1 MLKQGDT
8 AAMKAAQCEGLQSER
23 EKLQLS
29 HKLELQAMP
38 VASSKAARSE
48 VPAMASQREESR
60 RRYLPLTP
68 NQRNPCVM
76 GDLTWALAYKRGV
89 ARRLARTLEAELKA
103 IAGAM
108 DEGAIQ
114 SMWDSHPTLDSI
126 RRRRRGE
133 RDLWPQLTFAPQLTP
148 HVRRCQ
154 GSYHTRR

>member
-1 MLKQGDT
+1 
-8 AAMKAAQCEGLQSER
+8 MKAAQCEGLQSER

-48 VPAMASQREESR
+48 VPEMASQREESR
-60 RRYLPLTP
+60 RRYLPLQT
-68 NQRNPCVM
+68 NATPCVM
-76 GDLTWALAYKRGV
+76 GDLAWALAYKRGV
-89 ARRLARTLEAELKA
+89 ALRLARTLEAELKA

-148 HVRRCQ
+148 HVRRAR
-154 GSYHTRR
+154 GAITRGDDHGGARAR

>member
-1 MLKQGDT
+1 
-8 AAMKAAQCEGLQSER
+8 MKAAQCEGLQSER

-29 HKLELQAMP
+29 HELSELQATP
-38 VASSKAARSE
+38 ATSSKAARSE
-48 VPAMASQREESR
+48 VPEMASQREESR
-60 RRYLPLTP
+60 RRYLPLDHQTSPPPPASWATP
-68 NQRNPCVM
+68 
-76 GDLTWALAYKRGV
+76 WAFPYKRGV

-133 RDLWPQLTFAPQLTP
+133 RDLWPQLTFAPQLTA

>member
-1 MLKQGDT
+1 
-8 AAMKAAQCEGLQSER
+8 MKAAQCEGLQSER

-38 VASSKAARSE
+38 VTSSKAARSE
-48 VPAMASQREESR
+48 VPEMASQREESR
-60 RRYLPLTP
+60 RRYLPPDP

-76 GDLTWALAYKRGV
+76 GDLAWALAYKRGV
-89 ARRLARTLEAELKA
+89 APRLARTLEAELKA

-133 RDLWPQLTFAPQLTP
+133 RDLRPQLTFAPQLTP

>member
-1 MLKQGDT
+1 
-8 AAMKAAQCEGLQSER
+8 MKAAQCEGLQSER

-48 VPAMASQREESR
+48 VPEMASQREESR

-76 GDLTWALAYKRGV
+76 GDLAWALRCTYKRGV
-89 ARRLARTLEAELKA
+89 ALRLARTLEAELKA

>member
-48 VPAMASQREESR
+48 VPEMASQREESR

-68 NQRNPCVM
+68 NQRNPLRHGRPGM
-76 GDLTWALAYKRGV
+76 GVDLQKG
-89 ARRLARTLEAELKA
+89 
-103 IAGAM
+103 AGA
-108 DEGAIQ
+108 
-114 SMWDSHPTLDSI
+114 
-126 RRRRRGE
+126 
-133 RDLWPQLTFAPQLTP
+133 
-148 HVRRCQ
+148 
-154 GSYHTRR
+154 

>member
-1 MLKQGDT
+1 
-8 AAMKAAQCEGLQSER
+8 
-23 EKLQLS
+23 
-29 HKLELQAMP
+29 
-38 VASSKAARSE
+38 
-48 VPAMASQREESR
+48 
-60 RRYLPLTP
+60 
-68 NQRNPCVM
+68 M
-76 GDLTWALAYKRGV
+76 GDLARAFPYKRGV
-89 ARRLARTLEAELKA
+89 ALRLARTLEAELKA

-133 RDLWPQLTFAPQLTP
+133 RDLWPQLTFAPQLTA